1 MIRATI
7 EIQSFQQ
14 LFDSSWGG
22 ARDVLN
28 RVQEAGKMGQAMAL
42 IASFCDLAQERTG
55 APPRAGEINDFVRFD
70 LPDEMNLDEL
80 DEE

>member
-1 MIRATI
+1 MIRVTI

-28 RVQEAGKMGQAMAL
+28 RAQEVGKMRQALNAT
-42 IASFCDLAQERTG
+42 ASFCDLVQESTG
-55 APPRAGEINDFVRFD
+55 APPRAVEINDFIHFD
-70 LPDEMNLDEL
+70 LPTEL
-80 DEE
+80 DLDTEE